1 MPLTGNVISFS
12 VSITARNIVL
22 ISSIIE
28 INDGSRCPT
37 SGRLIA
43 SSTEGGTSLG
53 PGPIN
58 VRAGGIN
65 FSGVIAASLAASLDS
80 GNGFGHFQLIAAT
93 TAQLVSELRA
103 IVGDDAVIAD
113 EQELL
118 VYECDAYTLQR
129 NLPTAVVL
137 PKTTDEV
144 AAIVKLCNRL
154 SLPIIPRGAGTSLS
168 GGVLAVDGG
177 VMIAVTRM
185 NRVLKIDARNRR
197 ALVEAGCVNAWIT
210 RDAAQ
215 HGLFF
220 APDPS
225 SQSACTIG
233 GNVATNSGGPH
244 TLKNGVTTNHV
255 LGYEMVLADGTV
267 EWLGVEPD
275 GGEEVPGLDL
285 RGAAIGCEGMF
296 GVVTQVLVRLMK
308 TPPAF
313 KTFLGVFESVDDAS
327 QAVSDIIGAGIVPG
341 ALEMMDQ
348 LITQA
353 VEEAYH
359 FGFPLDAGAV
369 LIVELDGLRDGV
381 EAQGE
386 QVENICHQN
395 NAREVR
401 IAKDDTERAA
411 IWKCR
416 KRAFGA
422 IGRLSPNYVT
432 QDGVVP
438 RSKLP
443 EVMRFIKQ
451 TSEKHGLRIPNV
463 FHAGDGNIHPLILY
477 DERNPGEVQRALA
490 AGHDILEKCIAIGGS
505 VTGEHGIGAEKIDFM
520 PKQFSEDDLDA
531 MKMLRR
537 AFDPEQRCNP
547 HKMFPGGK
555 RCAEFAPRKQAP
567 A

>member
-1 MPLTGNVISFS
+1 MSGKD
-12 VSITARNIVL
+12 L
-22 ISSIIE
+22 I
-28 INDGSRCPT
+28 N
-37 SGRLIA
+37 
-43 SSTEGGTSLG
+43 
-53 PGPIN
+53 
-58 VRAGGIN
+58 
-65 FSGVIAASLAASLDS
+65 
-80 GNGFGHFQLIAAT
+80 
-93 TAQLVSELRA
+93 ELRD
-103 IVGDDAVIAD
+103 IVGADAVIAD

-118 VYECDAYTLQR
+118 VYECDAYTLQK

-137 PKTTDEV
+137 PTTTEEV
-144 AAIVKLCNRL
+144 VAVVKLCKRL
-154 SLPIIPRGAGTSLS
+154 QLPIIPRGAGTSLS
-168 GGVLAVDGG
+168 GAVLAVDGG
-177 VMIAVTRM
+177 VMIALTRM
-185 NRVLKIDARNRR
+185 NRILNVDVRNRR

-210 RDAAQ
+210 RDTEA

-255 LGYEMVLADGTV
+255 LGYEVVLPDGTV
-267 EWLGVEPD
+267 EWLGVTPD
-275 GGEEVPGLDL
+275 GGEEVEGLDL
-285 RGAAIGCEGMF
+285 RGAAIGSEGMF
-296 GVVTQVLVRLMK
+296 GVVTRVLVRLTK
-308 TPPAF
+308 QPVAF
-313 KTFLGVFESVDDAS
+313 KTFLGVFENVDDAS
-327 QAVSDIIGAGIVPG
+327 QTVSDIIAAGIVPG

-369 LIVELDGLRDGV
+369 LIVELDGMEDGV
-381 EAQGE
+381 EAQAVK
-386 QVENICHQN
+386 VEAICREN

-401 IAKDDTERAA
+401 VAKDDAERAEL
-411 IWKCR
+411 WKCR

-422 IGRLSPNYVT
+422 VGRISPNYVT

-443 EVMRFIKQ
+443 EIMRFINQ
-451 TSEKHGLRIPNV
+451 TSEKYGLRIPNV

-477 DERNPGEVQRALA
+477 DERHPDQVKRALQ
-490 AGHDILEKCIAIGGS
+490 AGNDILDKCVALGGS

-520 PKQFSEDDLDA
+520 AKQFSKDDLDA
-531 MKMLRR
+531 MQMLRL
-537 AFDPEQRCNP
+537 AFDPEKRSNP
-547 HKMFPGGK
+547 HKMFPGSK
-555 RCAEFAPRKQAP
+555 RCADFAPRKQAP

>member
-1 MPLTGNVISFS
+1 MSGNDLINEL
-12 VSITARNIVL
+12 RNIV
-22 ISSIIE
+22 
-28 INDGSRCPT
+28 G
-37 SGRLIA
+37 A
-43 SSTEGGTSLG
+43 
-53 PGPIN
+53 
-58 VRAGGIN
+58 
-65 FSGVIAASLAASLDS
+65 
-80 GNGFGHFQLIAAT
+80 
-93 TAQLVSELRA
+93 
-103 IVGDDAVIAD
+103 DAVVAD

-118 VYECDAYTLQR
+118 VYECDAYTLQK

-137 PKTTDEV
+137 PATTEEV
-144 AAIVKLCNRL
+144 VAVVKLCKRL
-154 SLPIIPRGAGTSLS
+154 QLPIIPRGAGTGLS
-168 GGVLAVDGG
+168 GAVLAVDGG
-177 VMIAVTRM
+177 VMIALTRM
-185 NRVLKIDARNRR
+185 NRVLNIDARNRR

-210 RDAAQ
+210 RDAESF
-215 HGLFF
+215 GLFF

-255 LGYEMVLADGTV
+255 LGYEIVLPDGTV
-267 EWLGVEPD
+267 EWLGVTPD
-275 GGEEVPGLDL
+275 GGEEVEGLDL
-285 RGAAIGCEGMF
+285 RGAAIGSEGMF

-308 TPPAF
+308 QPVAF

-327 QAVSDIIGAGIVPG
+327 KTVSDIIAAGIVPG

-359 FGFPLDAGAV
+359 FGFPLDAGAI
-369 LIVELDGLRDGV
+369 LIVELDGMEDGV
-381 EAQGE
+381 EAQAV
-386 QVENICHQN
+386 QVEAICREN

-401 IAKDDTERAA
+401 VAKDDTERAEL
-411 IWKCR
+411 WKCR

-422 IGRLSPNYVT
+422 VGRISPNYIT

-443 EVMRFIKQ
+443 EIMRFIKQ
-451 TSEKHGLRIPNV
+451 TSEKCGLRIPNV

-477 DERNPGEVQRALA
+477 DERYPEQIKRALQ
-490 AGHDILEKCIAIGGS
+490 AGNDILDKCVALGGS

-520 PKQFSEDDLDA
+520 VKQFSKDDLDA
-531 MKMLRR
+531 MQMLRL
-537 AFDPEQRCNP
+537 AFDPEKRCNP
-547 HKMFPGGK
+547 HKMFPGSK
-555 RCAEFAPRKQAP
+555 RCADFAPRKQAP